1 MQEKTGYFLNVV
13 AHKLEPRSFYR
24 GHMIQIY
31 SQEAGTNVRVCG
43 VCALVC
49 MCMCVYIYVCVCSH
63 GLVQR
68 LASSNSRSPPP
79 AVHSQLSLISGD
91 ARARGASSVESM
103 LLTVVRPACC
113 SFVSVVHVGKTERVC
128 VSE

>member
-79 AVHSQLSLISGD
+79 
-91 ARARGASSVESM
+91 RGA
-103 LLTVVRPACC
+103 LTALFDFWGCEGQGRL
-113 SFVSVVHVGKTERVC
+113 FR
-128 VSE
+128 